1 MTDKRGDIIG
11 HSEGSGTGVAGK
23 PPWLQERLAWFQ
35 DLRFGLFLHWGV
47 YCQWDCCESWPLVE
61 EDTWARP
68 DHLKCWTERDRDFE
82 RFTRDYR
89 ALNRTFNP
97 VDFDPTVWA
106 DAALSAGMKY
116 VTFTTKHHDGFCMW
130 DTATT
135 QYRVAGRDCPF
146 HADERSDIVR
156 HVFDAF
162 RVRDMAI
169 SCYFS
174 KSDWHC
180 PYYWSPG
187 RPARTRNPNFD
198 THAEPELWEQFVQY
212 THRQLEELMTGY
224 GPIDV
229 LWLDGGQ
236 VRPPNQ
242 DIRMHEIAAMG
253 RRHHP
258 GLIMADRT
266 VGNEFEDLIT
276 PEQTIPDEP
285 LEVPWESCLTM
296 GNSWKYVPDDEYKST
311 ARLLRMLV
319 EIVAKGGNLLLGV
332 GPTPEGTLP
341 PDALTRLSDTG
352 AWMAVNGEAIHG
364 TRPIA
369 PYSEGEVFY
378 TAKGGEVYAIVFG
391 DPAPG
396 EVVLQA
402 LRPRPGEPVHVLGGE
417 GPAICQDTG
426 DAIRVALPA
435 ETTATMAAGRPA
447 VLRFAPAH

>member
-1 MTDKRGDIIG
+1 MTEARGDIVE
-11 HSEGSGTGVAGK
+11 HSKGSRTGSAHK
-23 PPWLQERLAWFQ
+23 PYWLQERLSWFQ
-35 DLRFGLFLHWGV
+35 DLKFGLFLHWGV

-97 VDFDPTVWA
+97 VDFDPAVWA
-106 DAALSAGMKY
+106 DAARDAGMTY

-135 QYRVAGRDCPF
+135 QYRVTGPDCPF
-146 HADERSDIVR
+146 HANARADITR

-162 RVRDMAI
+162 RAREMAI

-174 KSDWHC
+174 KSDWHS
-180 PYYWSPG
+180 PNYWNPS
-187 RPARTRNPNFD
+187 RPARTRNPNYD
-198 THAEPELWEQFVQY
+198 THAEPEWWEQFVQY
-212 THRQLEELMTGY
+212 THRQIEELMTRY
-224 GPIDV
+224 GPIDT

-236 VRPPNQ
+236 VRPPDQ

-253 RRHHP
+253 RRHQP

-266 VGNEFEDLIT
+266 VGNEFEDFIT

-285 LEVPWESCLTM
+285 PGVPWESCLTM
-296 GNSWKYVPDDEYKST
+296 GNSWKYVPGDEYKST
-311 ARLLRMLV
+311 AQLLRMLV

-332 GPTPEGTLP
+332 GPSPEGTLP
-341 PDALTRLSDTG
+341 PEALIRLKEIG

-364 TRPIA
+364 TRAIA
-369 PYSEGEVFY
+369 PYRDGDVFY
-378 TAKGGEVYAIVFG
+378 TAKGDEAFAIIFG

-396 EVVLQA
+396 EVVLHK
-402 LRPRPGEPVHVLGGE
+402 LRPGHGEPVHLLGRARPIKCE
-417 GPAICQDTG
+417 ETG
-426 DAIRVALPA
+426 DVIRVSLP
-435 ETTATMAAGRPA
+435 TTATAGIKAGRPA
-447 VLRFAPAH
+447 VLRFAPAQ